1 MPCMG
6 EILKL
11 LIIDVYK
18 LNQKREKEIK
28 KKNALDIQ
36 PADIFNLSMTFLEA
50 QQVTSPDR
58 LYLDGLFYSSESD
71 ITTL

>member
-1 MPCMG
+1 MG

-28 KKNALDIQ
+28 KKNTLDIQ
-36 PADIFNLSMTFLEA
+36 PTDIFNLSMTFLEA
-50 QQVTSPDR
+50 QQVTSPGR

>member
-18 LNQKREKEIK
+18 LNQKKERK
-28 KKNALDIQ
+28 ENPLDIQ
-36 PADIFNLSMTFLEA
+36 SADIFNLSMTFLAA

-71 ITTL
+71 ITAL

>member
-1 MPCMG
+1 MG

-18 LNQKREKEIK
+18 LNQKKIERKE
-28 KKNALDIQ
+28 NPLDIQ

-50 QQVTSPDR
+50 QQVASPDR
-58 LYLDGLFYSSESD
+58 LYLGWTILASQILQSFDCQL
-71 ITTL
+71 L